1 VLRPWLG
8 CAALIGGLLWVFKAG
23 AILLGHGQPEHVFE
37 VAPLLF
43 ALVTLG
49 LANWVPTSRARRVG
63 IPLAVTAVL
72 GCLVA
77 AVWSVV
83 AGNVLGP
90 DLAIGMVTMTVALVI
105 SGLALLRS
113 GAAVGGSPLLLGI
126 ATIPAIL
133 VGGALSTIDE
143 RLLEVPILAIG
154 LGWIVLGLAFL
165 RPVGASP
172 RPT

>member
-1 VLRPWLG
+1 M
-8 CAALIGGLLWVFKAG
+8 
-23 AILLGHGQPEHVFE
+23 
-37 VAPLLF
+37 
-43 ALVTLG
+43 
-49 LANWVPTSRARRVG
+49 
-63 IPLAVTAVL
+63 
-72 GCLVA
+72 
-77 AVWSVV
+77 WSVV